1 MLTSIGLI
9 STAFGMSVVSA
20 LFPIISVEIFV
31 VGLVVK
37 GPEVPWWLLALVV
50 TLGQIG
56 GKLLYYY
63 AARGAIRLPGFLH
76 RKSDPAHHAGRW
88 QQWLDRFRTSCRNR
102 PMWTGVVLL
111 LSAAASLPPFLAT
124 CVVAGWARVPLATF
138 LVTGLVGRFTRFAA
152 LAVAP
157 GVMIAWL

>member
-20 LFPIISVEIFV
+20 LLPIISVEIFV
-31 VGLVVK
+31 VGMVVK

-63 AARGAIRLPGFLH
+63 AARGIIKLPGFLQ
-76 RKSDPAHHAGRW
+76 RRSDPEHHTGRW
-88 QQWLDRFRTSCRNR
+88 KEWLDRFRAWCLHR
-102 PMWTGVVLL
+102 PMWTGGVLL

-124 CVVAGWARVPLATF
+124 CVVAGWARVPLSTF
-138 LVTGLVGRFTRFAA
+138 LITGLVGRFARFAA

-157 GVMIAWL
+157 GLMIAWI